1 MSDAREV
8 HVVRL
13 GQGELEATVM
23 DILWDDGG
31 WLTAG
36 DVLGVMSNKRPI
48 SYTTVMTIL
57 VRLWRKDRL
66 LRQPTGRA
74 FAYRPTL
81 TREEHAA
88 SRMSEILVA
97 VKDRRTALSLFAG
110 NLTVRDQ
117 KELRRLLIESE
128 GPREL

>member
-1 MSDAREV
+1 MPDAKEV

-23 DILWDDGG
+23 DILWDEGG

-36 DVLGVMSNKRPI
+36 DVLGVMSDKRPI

-66 LRQPTGRA
+66 LRQPDGRA
-74 FAYRPTL
+74 YAYRPML
-81 TREEHAA
+81 TREQHAA

-97 VKDRRTALSLFAG
+97 VKDRRTALSLFAD

-117 KELRRLLIESE
+117 EELRRLLIESE
-128 GPREL
+128 GREEQ